1 MAYTWTDEQ
10 AEILAT
16 EPTNQAK
23 RILRDLFEAMDLDCW
38 VASKTTLEQFQAAP
52 LCTSKLGTA
61 ATGSTGDENV
71 MLIERNAFE
80 YHVLGTQ
87 TLLAPVQ
94 LSTGLNVA
102 MDQSASDGLEITQG
116 ILNNSRMAFTIGTHA
131 FYGSCK
137 WIMSDVSD
145 LAECAFGFRKAEDY
159 QAAID
164 DYDDMACFNIQA
176 GQVEIHTIIN
186 DNATVETDTEET
198 DWLDGAAHTVE
209 VHVDID
215 GVVTFLYDGAAP
227 ETTKTFTFD
236 DGDVVI
242 PFFHFVLGGDG
253 SSTVVLQEWDVREVE
268 EE

>member
-23 RILRDLFEAMDLDCW
+23 RILRGLFEAMDLDCW
-38 VASKTTLEQFQAAP
+38 VSSKTTLEKFQAAP
-52 LCTSKLGTA
+52 VCSSKLGTA
-61 ATGSTGDENV
+61 CTGGDGDENV
-71 MLIERNAFE
+71 WLIERNAFE
-80 YHVLGTQ
+80 CHVITGQ
-87 TLLAPVQ
+87 TLLAPIQ
-94 LSTGLNVA
+94 LATGLNVA
-102 MDQSASDGLEITQG
+102 MDQAASDGLEITQG
-116 ILNNSRMAFTIGTHA
+116 ILSNSRMAFTIGTHA

-145 LAECAFGFRKAEDY
+145 LGDCAFGFRKAEAY
-159 QAAID
+159 QADID
-164 DYDDMACFNIQA
+164 NYDDMACFNIQA

-186 DNATVETDTEET
+186 DNTTVETDTEET
-198 DWLDGAAHTVE
+198 DWADGAAHTVE

-215 GVVTFLYDGAAP
+215 GVVTFLYDGATP

-242 PFFHFVLGGDG
+242 PFFYFKLGGDG
-253 SSTVVLQEWDVREVE
+253 DSTVVLQEWDVREVE